1 MPQVVKEWLAGLPQR
16 PPAAEDQSTHLEV
29 EVRMAELDPETMHD
43 PDRPGDPAGFGCPDC
58 AGALYQIDEGG
69 LRRYRCRVGH
79 AWSPESLLAQQTI
92 AMESALWMALRTL
105 EEKAALNLDMAQRA
119 REGGHRLTSDA
130 FEDTARETHAAAEM
144 VRQLIEDIGST
155 GRLHEDLGSTGTE

>member
-1 MPQVVKEWLAGLPQR
+1 
-16 PPAAEDQSTHLEV
+16 
-29 EVRMAELDPETMHD
+29 MHQG
-43 PDRPGDPAGFGCPDC
+43 DRPGRPSGYSCPDC
-58 AGALYQIDEGG
+58 SGVLWEINDGEIY
-69 LRRYRCRVGH
+69 RYRCRVGH